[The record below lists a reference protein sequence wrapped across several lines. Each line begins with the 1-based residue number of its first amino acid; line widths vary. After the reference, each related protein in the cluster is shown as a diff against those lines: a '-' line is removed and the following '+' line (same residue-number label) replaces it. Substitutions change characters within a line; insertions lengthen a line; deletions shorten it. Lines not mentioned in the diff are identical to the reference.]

1 MINNMHPGEFIK
13 LAFIEPLGLHL
24 SQLAEK
30 LDVSPSTVSRIIN
43 GKMDL
48 SYEMAVRLS
57 IVLGRSVESW
67 VNMQAA
73 HSIEKVVATVDMSH
87 LSPIYKIGD
96 E

>member
-1 MINNMHPGEFIK
+1 MVNNMHPGEFIK
-13 LAFIEPLGLHL
+13 QAYVEPLGLQL

-96 E
+96 K